1 VTQRPTDVAI
11 VRSKPRGSLLL
22 DAEDLAR
29 LGHRFTDQYPFE
41 FTGSPLNSAF
51 TAWRGLWP
59 RVVNHDPPL
68 LTQNKL

>member
-1 VTQRPTDVAI
+1 

-22 DAEDLAR
+22 DTEDLAR

-41 FTGSPLNSAF
+41 STGSPLNSAF
-51 TAWRGLWP
+51 TACRRTWP
-59 RVVNHDPPL
+59 RIVNHDRPL